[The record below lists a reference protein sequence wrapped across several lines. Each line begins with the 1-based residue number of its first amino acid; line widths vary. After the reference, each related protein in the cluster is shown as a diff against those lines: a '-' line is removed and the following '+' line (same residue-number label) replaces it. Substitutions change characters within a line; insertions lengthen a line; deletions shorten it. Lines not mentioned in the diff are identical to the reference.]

1 MRYEV
6 RYIRASTGSLEKVPC
21 KTLGEARGLVL
32 AYSASPFVAD
42 VMAFQEEE
50 EGIWVAI

>member
-6 RYIRASTGSLEKVPC
+6 RYIRASTGGLVKVPC
-21 KTLGEARGLVL
+21 KTEDEARGLAL

>member
-6 RYIRASTGSLEKVPC
+6 RYVKASTGSLEKVPC
-21 KTLGEARGLVL
+21 KTEDEARSLLL

-42 VMAFQEEE
+42 AMAFQEEE